1 MSSQRHS
8 FIRNSIYLLIAYSI
22 LAAALYLIAGEQFY
36 WRSSSQELF
45 ILESTDGG
53 EPLYGPHTLEQSLIL
68 EGDRL
73 DRLGFKSCTYGRENE
88 GLLFAQLMDESG
100 AVLLSQTFDMSRLPD
115 NDFVF
120 LAMERPVPIISGQ
133 WYTLRL
139 SGLETSQERA
149 ASAVYNSQAVLPEG
163 VLRCDGAVLPG
174 ALCLNI
180 EQSDALWL
188 GPHYVPCVLALG
200 FLLAGYLA
208 LLCWQRHTGRS
219 GVVLNALGT
228 TRRYQFL
235 LKQLVARDFKAKYKR
250 SVLGVFWSFLNP
262 LLTMSVQYIVFS
274 TVFRSDIQNFPAYL
288 LIGVVFFNFFSESCG
303 MGLMSIIG
311 NAPLITKVY
320 IPKYIFPLSRVLS
333 SFINFLLALLPL
345 SAVLLLTG
353 QRVTKAVFL
362 LPFSL
367 ICLLL
372 FCMGMALLLSALMV
386 FFRDVQF
393 LWNVVSILWM
403 YATPIFYPESIIP
416 PQFVMVYK
424 MNPLYHFIRFTRL
437 ILLDGVSP
445 EPRAYLFCILAA
457 VIPLLL
463 GLVVF
468 RKTQDQFALNI

>member
-1 MSSQRHS
+1 MSSRQHS
-8 FIRNSIYLLIAYSI
+8 FIRGSIYLLITYSI

-36 WRSSSQELF
+36 WKPNSQKLF
-45 ILESTDGG
+45 IPESTDGG
-53 EPLYGPHTLEQSLIL
+53 EPLYGPHTLEQSLLL

-73 DRLGFKSCTYGRENE
+73 DQLGFKSCTYGRDNE
-88 GLLFAQLMDESG
+88 GLLCVQLVDENG
-100 AVLLSQTFDMSRLPD
+100 AVLLSQTFDMSQLPD

-120 LAMERPVPIISGQ
+120 LTMEPSVPIVSGR

-149 ASAVYNSQAVLPEG
+149 ASAVYNSQAALPEG
-163 VLRCDGAVLPG
+163 VLRYDDAVLPG
-174 ALCLNI
+174 ALCLAI

-188 GPHYVPCVLALG
+188 GPHYIPCALTLG
-200 FLLAGYLA
+200 LMLAGYLV
-208 LLCWQRHTGRS
+208 LLCWQRHTGRG
-219 GVVLNALGT
+219 GVVLNTLEAM
-228 TRRYQFL
+228 RRYQFL
-235 LKQLVARDFKAKYKR
+235 LKQLVVRDFKAKYKR
-250 SVLGVFWSFLNP
+250 SILGVFWSFLNP
-262 LLTMSVQYIVFS
+262 LLTMTVQYIVFS
-274 TVFRSDIQNFPAYL
+274 NVFRNDIQNFPAYL

-303 MGLMSIIG
+303 MGLVSIIG

-320 IPKYIFPLSRVLS
+320 IPKYIFPASRVLS

-353 QRVTKAVFL
+353 QRITKACFL

-367 ICLLL
+367 ICLLM
-372 FCMGMALLLSALMV
+372 FCMGIVLLLSALMV

-393 LWNVVSILWM
+393 LWNVISILWM

-416 PQFVMVYK
+416 PQFVTIYK

-463 GLVVF
+463 GLAVF
-468 RKTQDQFALNI
+468 RNTQDQFVLNI